1 LFVHKW
7 GDGPSVVL
15 IHGAVLGGRESWRA
29 QRPLTERWTLL
40 APDRPGHG
48 RSPNARQDFE
58 TEAPLIA
65 DQLFAEP
72 VHVVGHSY
80 GAIVGALATA
90 RKPEMVRSLTL
101 IEPPATRV
109 ASGNPVIDK
118 WAEETNALFSDPG
131 DDLREVL
138 RRFFRMAGVPLP
150 VPDPLPEPLE
160 RGTRAL
166 IGARPPTEAELP
178 LTELA
183 GSGVPCLVV
192 SGGHHDG
199 YEAVCDVIARE
210 TNAERAVI
218 TGAHH
223 LVPDTGDPFN
233 RRLEAFLRE
242 AA

>member
-1 LFVHKW
+1 M
-7 GDGPSVVL
+7 
-15 IHGAVLGGRESWRA
+15 
-29 QRPLTERWTLL
+29 

-48 RSPNARQDFE
+48 RSPDARQDFAK
-58 TEAPLIA
+58 EAPIVA
-65 DQLFAEP
+65 DQLFREP

-80 GAIVGALATA
+80 GAIVAALAAA

-109 ASGNPVIDK
+109 ANGNPIVDR
-118 WAEETNALFSDPG
+118 WAEETRALFSDPG
-131 DDLREVL
+131 GDLRAL
-138 RRFFRMAGVPLP
+138 IGRFFRIAGVHLP
-150 VPDPLPEPLE
+150 VPVPLPEPLE

-166 IGARPPTEAELP
+166 IGARPPTEAKLP

-183 GSGVPCLVV
+183 GSALPCLVV
-192 SGGHHDG
+192 SGGHHEG
-199 YEAVCDVIARE
+199 YDVVCDVIAKE

-218 TGAHH
+218 TGADH

-242 AA
+242 SS

>member
-1 LFVHKW
+1 MV
-7 GDGPSVVL
+7 
-15 IHGAVLGGRESWRA
+15 
-29 QRPLTERWTLL
+29 
-40 APDRPGHG
+40 
-48 RSPNARQDFE
+48 
-58 TEAPLIA
+58 A
-65 DQLFAEP
+65 DQLFGEP

-80 GAIVGALATA
+80 GAIVAALAAA

-109 ASGNPVIDK
+109 AKGIPVVDE
-118 WAEETNALFSDPG
+118 WAEETRALFSDPG
-131 DDLREVL
+131 DDLRAVL
-138 RRFFRMAGVPLP
+138 GRFFRIAGVHLP

-160 RGTRAL
+160 RGALAL

-183 GSGVPCLVV
+183 RSALPCLVV
-192 SGGHHDG
+192 SGGHHEG
-199 YEAVCDVIARE
+199 YEAVCDVIAKE

-242 AA
+242 SG